1 MLLFSRA
8 AASAL
13 LAVALLAPLAGCTG
27 LRPVYSNAG
36 LGAERVHVVYAAPNN
51 RLEQIIYNDLALKL
65 GKGGDNAP
73 TVAVSAS
80 SSSADLTNNT
90 VSSPLNAKQVTVSAS
105 LTVTAP
111 DGTVLF
117 SGMRSQTADLTHD
130 AQTLANRQAT
140 ESAERQ
146 AALLL
151 ADTLRLEVLG
161 ALSKW
166 PH

>member
-117 SGMRSQTADLTHD
+117 SGTRSQTADLTHD